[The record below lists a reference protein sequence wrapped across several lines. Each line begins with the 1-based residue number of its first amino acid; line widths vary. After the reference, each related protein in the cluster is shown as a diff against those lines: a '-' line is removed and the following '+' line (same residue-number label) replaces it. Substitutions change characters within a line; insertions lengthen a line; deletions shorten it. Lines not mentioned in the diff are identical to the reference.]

1 MHKFGLHLHAFT
13 TLMIVKLRLNDI
25 DFKLG
30 ILCLIIDNQNMLVF
44 YKSVT
49 SNIDRMITDILTA

>member
-13 TLMIVKLRLNDI
+13 TLMIAKLRLNDI